1 MWARSGFPKG
11 GLAVWGYRVPLESQQ
26 SAGKSTQQTATAEQ
40 PRGVPRALSGLGL
53 TCRPGAAGAPGRR
66 QQGPAKQV
74 HARLNK
80 IRQALPACA
89 AGVSVLLTSHAG
101 AAYGIRVWTRIF
113 LPSASRIWTSHCVSV
128 GPGSTPLVGMVQ
140 WDQCMHGER
149 VKPARDSQ
157 ALWDHHLRGGKAS
170 RPVLGKFAE
179 PQVCVG
185 GAQMG

>member
-1 MWARSGFPKG
+1 MGIRSPIGKPAERREEHPANRDCRTA
-11 GLAVWGYRVPLESQQ
+11 LQHAES
-26 SAGKSTQQTATAEQ
+26 TFWT
-40 PRGVPRALSGLGL
+40 
-53 TCRPGAAGAPGRR
+53 RPGAAGAPGRR
-66 QQGPAKQV
+66 QQGPAKQA

-101 AAYGIRVWTRIF
+101 AAYGVRVWTRIF